1 MHFKR
6 EETIWSVIK
15 DITNNVNEIRMNS
28 YKIKQL
34 VDLHGDTKN
43 IYNRI
48 RGSECQQ
55 FGLLDNTS
63 IWS

>member
-1 MHFKR
+1 M
-6 EETIWSVIK
+6 IK

-28 YKIKQL
+28 YKIEQL

-63 IWS
+63 I